1 MNNLMTKG
9 QLKEAKYIYDEWQLK
24 DLAKDDPDA
33 LLVWEDSK
41 NQAVISKY
49 DDTDNCY
56 EDAVSF
62 LQHRLAVN
70 KNDLNAL
77 ASEMG
82 YDGSKTGWKRP
93 DLIADLVD
101 DNEDSLLQ
109 LVSEQYDGKRLGDI
123 YNV

>member
-1 MNNLMTKG
+1 MNNLMTKD

-70 KNDLNAL
+70 NNDLNAL
-77 ASEMG
+77 ANEMG
-82 YDGSKTGWKRP
+82 YDGSKTRWKRP
-93 DLIADLVD
+93 DLIADLIN

-109 LVSEQYDGKRLGDI
+109 LVSEEYGGKRLGDI

>member
-1 MNNLMTKG
+1 MTKG